1 MKKII
6 MYLKIINT
14 MKIIIIIIIMIKET
28 IMIILI
34 IIITIIITIIV
45 IIPIIIEVLIDII
58 IEIIIIII
66 IIIMAITHIPLIITE
81 EQKEEEIMIAHNMK
95 RSKYRTMRLNQK
107 KSQKNKK

>member
-45 IIPIIIEVLIDII
+45 IIPIIIEVIIDII

-66 IIIMAITHIPLIITE
+66 IITAITHIPLIITE
-81 EQKEEEIMIAHNMK
+81 EQKEEEIMITHNMK
-95 RSKYRTMRLNQK
+95 RSKYQTMRLNQK

>member
-28 IMIILI
+28 IMIIII
-34 IIITIIITIIV
+34 IIITIIIAIIV
-45 IIPIIIEVLIDII
+45 IIPIIEAIIDII
-58 IEIIIIII
+58 IEIIIIV

-81 EQKEEEIMIAHNMK
+81 EQKEEEIMITHNMK
-95 RSKYRTMRLNQK
+95 LSKYQTMRLSQK

>member
-45 IIPIIIEVLIDII
+45 IIPIIIEVIIDII

-66 IIIMAITHIPLIITE
+66 IITAITHIPLIITE
-81 EQKEEEIMIAHNMK
+81 EQKEEEIMITHNMK
-95 RSKYRTMRLNQK
+95 LSKYQTMRLSQK